1 MIHYDI
7 KQHNFHDFFIIFI
20 VTSAIVG
27 TVQIGLLGFTF
38 VAGILC
44 LPAAIREIYTTFR
57 EKAHPII
64 VFMIFFLLYA
74 IISVIWAP
82 RHQFLLREIWCL
94 LWNTIIFFGLFNH
107 ARYATNANDSLLRG
121 LRMLIF
127 LTLIVATWEISTDSH
142 IPEFGDFNEGAE
154 IATESG
160 FEHRLF
166 AAVTYKNLNSY
177 VTLLCMALPFLTYS
191 IFILPNKWFSL
202 ISVIGSII
210 VLIINS
216 SRGGLMCL
224 VIDVFIFTFLYRK
237 QHFAYKKTITF
248 LSIVAIIFFTYRFG
262 LILAE
267 QALGRLSSY
276 KESGIMYDSG
286 RWDLWKMGVQF
297 CFESKGVGYGV
308 GSMQPIYASTGF
320 RLHYAHNM
328 VIEFL
333 IQYGIWLFIP
343 FGILLFKNWILLIK
357 ENNSA
362 HKMLGLMLLTS
373 FIPLVI
379 IDDSYLTHAF
389 FWIWLAMQFIITNN
403 IKQHP

>member
-74 IISVIWAP
+74 IVSIIWAP

-142 IPEFGDFNEGAE
+142 IPEFGDFNEGTE

-177 VTLLCMALPFLTYS
+177 VTLLCMALPFLVYGL
-191 IFILPNKWFSL
+191 FILRRKWLSL
-202 ISVIGSII
+202 IAVIGSILI
-210 VLIINS
+210 LIINS

-224 VIDVFIFTFLYRK
+224 MVDIIVFLLIYRK
-237 QHFAYKKTITF
+237 ISFPHKKFITI
-248 LSIVAIIFFTYRFG
+248 IGIIAIALFTLQYG
-262 LILAE
+262 LIIAE
-267 QALGRLSSY
+267 QAIGRMAAY
-276 KESGIMYDSG
+276 GKEDIMSDAG
-286 RWDLWKMGVQF
+286 RWDVWRMGIEF
-297 CFESKGVGYGV
+297 CIKSWGFGWGI
-308 GSMQPIYASTGF
+308 GSMQPMYASTGF
-320 RLHYAHNM
+320 WLHYSHNL